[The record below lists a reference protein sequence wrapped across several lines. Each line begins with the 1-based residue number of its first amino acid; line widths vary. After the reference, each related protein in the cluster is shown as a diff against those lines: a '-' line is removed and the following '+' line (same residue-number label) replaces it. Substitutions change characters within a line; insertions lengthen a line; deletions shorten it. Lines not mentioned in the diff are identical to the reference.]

1 VHSAV
6 NNLSRGTRLALF
18 AIPRQGVLGHVSVS
32 RRLLYVYVYIC
43 I

>member
-6 NNLSRGTRLALF
+6 NNLNRGTRLALF

-32 RRLLYVYVYIC
+32 RRLLYVYVYIY